1 MAKTCHRIEVLIVN
15 GSDKDRGNNSDQEEI
30 KNLITLITNQ
40 KALRK
45 LEFHDFYV
53 HDNSIVS
60 ALGKHSQTLACL
72 VFHSVTFMSNKMDKL
87 EGITDLENLQHLA
100 FNGCKNVDEK
110 LLEPLHVKQ
119 FPKLTELDFR
129 HTRPPPSSMN
139 TLINNYGHVLQKLYL
154 GTLQYQNQTDSC
166 IQVVRNISKKCT
178 KNLEEFSITFTNHL
192 LDCFLYLLESCTRL
206 KKLIITGSFEYTYD
220 SLSLIGASIPD
231 SLKSLIIST
240 EWDSEL
246 ENLEEFFAKCE
257 AGLEYLFIERLPYI
271 TDKHIDVIMKHQG
284 NTLKTLK
291 IMAFEI
297 NISDDVM
304 ERAKKNIGVVKI
316 RTNDTLLYEDFDI
329 LSNRELTGIPW
340 KENWYEIINGFE
352 WGPDEEMFFDY
363 SVDDVD
369 VSDGLF
375 NKGADGG
382 DGLSLFN
389 SFRNS

>member
-1 MAKTCHRIEVLIVN
+1 MAKTCRRIEVLIVN

-72 VFHSVTFMSNKMDKL
+72 VFHSVTFVFNKMDKL

-166 IQVVRNISKKCT
+166 IQVVRNITKKCT

-291 IMAFEI
+291 ILASEI

-304 ERAKKNIGVVKI
+304 ERAKKNIGAVKI

-329 LSNRELTGIPW
+329 LSNR
-340 KENWYEIINGFE
+340 
-352 WGPDEEMFFDY
+352 
-363 SVDDVD
+363 VDDVD
-369 VSDGLF
+369 VSDELF

-389 SFRNS
+389 SFRNF